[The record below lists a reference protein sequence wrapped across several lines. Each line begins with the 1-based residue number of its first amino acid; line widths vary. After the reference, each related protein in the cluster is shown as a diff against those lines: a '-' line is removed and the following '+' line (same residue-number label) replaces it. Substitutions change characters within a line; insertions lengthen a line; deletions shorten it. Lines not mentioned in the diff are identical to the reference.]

1 MGLLVSLQNQGM
13 TGTEILVSADA
24 VRKANQTNCSTS
36 SDSAFADIL
45 CACKCLQ
52 CFDAVGWVAGRA
64 SGL

>member
-24 VRKANQTNCSTS
+24 VRKANQTNRSTS

-45 CACKCLQ
+45 CACKLHY
-52 CFDAVGWVAGRA
+52 
-64 SGL
+64 